1 MSVAMRR
8 LNENIT
14 QLIKVKWIPIIYF
27 AFVFTAAAV
36 LSSSGELR
44 VSVLSCEDCTVK
56 WRCGKCRS
64 KSLSSSSFQCS
75 ICSKTFPDTVPEC
88 TNKLL
93 LYCTGHRSI
102 NMVIGDLGTLGRC
115 SCVRHEQYILWHNFF
130 LHFWASQRNISKIK
144 FW

>member
-27 AFVFTAAAV
+27 VFVFTAAARIV
-36 LSSSGELR
+36 PLNGDVENVEANLSALHPF
-44 VSVLSCEDCTVK
+44 SVRYVRKHSDQKQAC
-56 WRCGKCRS
+56 
-64 KSLSSSSFQCS
+64 
-75 ICSKTFPDTVPEC
+75 PDIVPEC

-93 LYCTGHRSI
+93 YCTGHKSI
-102 NMVIGDLGTLGRC
+102 NVVIGDRGTHGRC

-130 LHFWASQRNISKIK
+130 FNFCQDLENFQKLNFDS
-144 FW
+144 

>member
-1 MSVAMRR
+1 MNTNYLFRICIYCCCSLVF
-8 LNENIT
+8 IC
-14 QLIKVKWIPIIYF
+14 LI
-27 AFVFTAAAV
+27 
-36 LSSSGELR
+36 SSLISF
-44 VSVLSCEDCTVK
+44 LSCEDCTVK

-130 LHFWASQRNISKIK
+130 FNFCQDLENFQKLNFDS
-144 FW
+144 